1 MHEYGRLYFEG
12 NAGENAPANMKNA
25 PAAIKTGV
33 PAAAGLPGPQER
45 KHSLGRWTSGRNA
58 QIGRC
63 LISCIYCA
71 NALSETDVP
80 AQGGSKGRSPPGNH
94 VPDAERNT
102 GYISN
107 ISQLSDSVNHN
118 ASPNDME
125 RNKEKTMEQEPIQPA
140 LSPLVTL
147 GLKFHRL
154 KRTRKIQSI
163 MLSLTKTP
171 CITPATICRK
181 VLLK

>member
-1 MHEYGRLYFEG
+1 MDGGHPGEAPKS
-12 NAGENAPANMKNA
+12 AGVSSAVF
-25 PAAIKTGV
+25 IV
-33 PAAAGLPGPQER
+33 PMLFPKPMCPLKADQKAEA
-45 KHSLGRWTSGRNA
+45 
-58 QIGRC
+58 
-63 LISCIYCA
+63 
-71 NALSETDVP
+71 
-80 AQGGSKGRSPPGNH
+80 PPGNH

-171 CITPATICRK
+171 YITPATICRK